1 LNIKGLNP
9 WMAKPIRLLSVMVVF
24 KHLREIFMRQ
34 PVYVLFGALC
44 IVFAATSSGFAQ
56 IDTETLLSNM
66 IEARGGADK
75 LSELKSSVVTG
86 QIIMVAQGGVAGD
99 VTVTS
104 VYPDRTFIEI
114 AIVGIRITQGFDG
127 QIAWIDN
134 PLAGGYQQLPE
145 AETES
150 MKRDAIGNDTFLNPE
165 KYGIKYNY
173 KGKANDAGKE
183 YHLLEQ
189 VFPGGA
195 KTTMYVDAGSYL
207 VYKTSVNKGSP
218 MQPLVEESYYS
229 DYKDVD
235 GISMAHQ
242 ISVFM
247 NGQEALK
254 YLLGQVTYNAEIDPA
269 VFQAAEKRFTR
280 DELIADARQLS
291 AIIEQTHPDPY
302 RHIGGKIA
310 FHRHFQQVLN
320 ALPDDGMTMSEFIG
334 LLRPF
339 VAAIGDAH
347 TEVYADH
354 NVNLASPGG
363 IPLKFDVV
371 EQSLYVSGVPGEEY
385 RQHLGALLVSVEDI
399 PIEELGHR
407 LKRLKPIDNQYHLLW
422 HFTTNY
428 LWYGPYLQELLPE
441 WTDTKRLR
449 LKLQS
454 SSGDISEIVF
464 DLPMNATSLIE
475 ANSRLTL
482 PSPGASGFVYD
493 FLGDDRRTA
502 YLRIDHMKY
511 YRESYEARNSLG
523 LESTPPEKLDSIP
536 SATELFR
543 SMVTDMKSR
552 GTETII
558 VDLRHNGGGDALM
571 ADILMYFLHG
581 KPATLQTRWNN
592 INRLSSIYLASR
604 KSVTLD
610 ELNKNRD
617 IPWIEGD
624 YDFSED
630 YSDQGLSDTSAL
642 DEGFKHSPTFYSEW
656 ESGSYEAHYCPKNVI
671 VLTRPW
677 TFSAGFGVAVRLYR
691 TGAVLVGTPSG
702 QAPNSG
708 GNAIKWSLNNTGI
721 TGRVSQS
728 YVLNFPDG
736 SELSRALAV
745 HYPLTREILT
755 SYDFDPN
762 AELLYALDLLTR
774 IAKQKK

>member
-1 LNIKGLNP
+1 MK
-9 WMAKPIRLLSVMVVF
+9 
-24 KHLREIFMRQ
+24 Q
-34 PVYVLFGALC
+34 PVCVFLATVCILC
-44 IVFAATSSGFAQ
+44 AITASSFAQ
-56 IDTETLLSNM
+56 IDSETLLTKM

-75 LSELKSSVVTG
+75 LSEIKSSVVTG
-86 QIIMVAQGGVAGD
+86 QVIMVAQGGVSGD
-99 VTVTS
+99 VAVTS
-104 VYPDRTFIEI
+104 VYPDKTFIEI

-150 MKRDAIGNDTFLNPE
+150 MKRDAIGNEALLKPE
-165 KYGIKYNY
+165 MYGIKYSY
-173 KGKANDAGKE
+173 KGKATDAGKE

-189 VFPGGA
+189 VFPSGA
-195 KTTMYVDAGSYL
+195 KTTIYVDTASYR
-207 VYKTSVNKGSP
+207 VHKTRVNKGSP

-247 NGQEALK
+247 NGQEAVK
-254 YLLGQVTYNAEIDPA
+254 YLLAQVTYNADVDPA
-269 VFQAAEKRFTR
+269 VFQATQKRFTR
-280 DELIADARQLS
+280 EELIADARQLA

-310 FHRHFQQVLN
+310 FHRHFQQ
-320 ALPDDGMTMSEFIG
+320 ALKAIPGDGLTMSEFQR

-339 VAAIGDAH
+339 VAAIQDAH

-363 IPLKFDVV
+363 IPLRFDIV
-371 EQSLYVSGVPGEEY
+371 EQSLYVSGVPGEQY
-385 RQHLGALLVSVEDI
+385 RQLLGALLVSIEDI

-441 WTDTKRLR
+441 WTNTNRLH
-449 LKLQS
+449 LKLRN
-454 SSGDISEIVF
+454 SSGDVSEVVF
-464 DLPMNATSLIE
+464 DLPMNTAALIE
-475 ANSRLTL
+475 TESRLTL
-482 PSPGASGFVYD
+482 PFPGVSGFVYD
-493 FLGDDRRTA
+493 FLGADKPIA

-511 YRESYEARNSLG
+511 YRESYEARHSLG

-536 SATELFR
+536 SVTDFFR
-543 SMVTDMKSR
+543 SMVTDLKSR

-571 ADILMYFLHG
+571 ADILMYFLYG
-581 KPATLQTRWNN
+581 KPATFQTRWNN
-592 INRLSSIYLASR
+592 INRFSSIYLASR
-604 KSVTLD
+604 KGVTLD
-610 ELNKNRD
+610 ELNKDRG
-617 IPWIEGD
+617 IPWVEGD

-630 YSDQGLSDTSAL
+630 YSDDVLSDTSAL
-642 DEGFKHSPTFYSEW
+642 DEGFKHSPTFYGEW

-677 TFSAGFGVAVRLYR
+677 TFSAGFGIAVRLYR
-691 TGAVLVGTPSG
+691 TGAVLVGTPSS

-708 GNAIKWSLNNTGI
+708 GNAAKWTLNNTGI

-728 YVLNFPDG
+728 YVLNFPDD
-736 SELSRALAV
+736 SELSRILTV
-745 HYPLTREILT
+745 HYPLTYEILT

-762 AELLYALDLLTR
+762 AEVLYALDLLPR
-774 IAKQKK
+774 IAKQKE